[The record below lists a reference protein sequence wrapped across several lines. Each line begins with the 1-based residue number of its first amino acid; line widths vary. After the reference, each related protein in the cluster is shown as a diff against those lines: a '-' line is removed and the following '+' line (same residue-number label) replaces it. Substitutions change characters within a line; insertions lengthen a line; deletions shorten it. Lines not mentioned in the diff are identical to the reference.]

1 MRQDLVDWMSQQ
13 HSTLEL
19 VDETLHLAIRYLDTF
34 LNRRGAH
41 PPRPHRAPSCA
52 LAPAPATT
60 PSGAHC
66 PPGRSPW
73 RRL

>member
-34 LNRRGAH
+34 LNRRGAR
-41 PPRPHRAPSCA
+41 PPPPPPPDTPPPPE
-52 LAPAPATT
+52 PAQPRVQNIHSNPKTRT
-60 PSGAHC
+60 
-66 PPGRSPW
+66 
-73 RRL
+73 